1 MSRYPS
7 RSSGYVSGLP
17 RRSAPRTPERRSP
30 DRRAWI
36 TMFEYALKAFDAPS
50 ETPYDF
56 ANSLRGLT
64 GDNFPVERGDIR
76 ARWAKSFLERARLWV
91 DGGASTRTAFA
102 AGLAADAKAFTDFLI
117 EQGAAQAAASRQ
129 RMGMED

>member
-1 MSRYPS
+1 MK
-7 RSSGYVSGLP
+7 SSAPYRSGL
-17 RRSAPRTPERRSP
+17 RRSVPRPPERRSP

-36 TMFEYALKAFDAPS
+36 TMFEFALKAF
-50 ETPYDF
+50 ETPAEPPYNF

-76 ARWAKSFLERARLWV
+76 ARWAKAFLDRARLWV
-91 DGGASTRTAFA
+91 DGGMATRTAFA
-102 AGLAADAKAFTDFLI
+102 AGLAADARAFTDFLI
-117 EQGAAQAAASRQ
+117 EQGAAQAVASRQ